1 MTGATPLSSICYSYD
16 SVCCLSLCATY
27 LNVVFVCVVCICNC
41 IFVLCFGALRLCAIC
56 CWCTLFLLCACVTA
70 LCLFVYSMCTFCC
83 VSVLCTRC
91 VSPMYL
97 CPYSVIASL
106 LCVVSC
112 VSCVVNLC
120 LCRAHCGSVSVC
132 ALYTAS
138 AGCLCVLLCE
148 SRLGCSRSVSTQG
161 VRVYLHLPAVCLCQL
176 TSVPCAQSCVSS
188 TSVCRLGVPRAP
200 PRVPALCLRLR
211 RAVVPGCR
219 LRVRVR
225 SRRLSASG
233 ARWRR
238 RMRARGG
245 GGGGRGAARGRPGGG
260 SGRAGGRAVL
270 RCPAAAGSNGEAG
283 AAPANYIS
291 ETSIIRGKTRKRW
304 RPAPGGPLPERPGPS
319 LLLRPPSS
327 PRRPRPAPPP
337 PRPRPRPH
345 GRTLGRAAAGRAQ
358 PPPPPM
364 RLVARLQVGPADT
377 QPRGKFSAAG

>member
-1 MTGATPLSSICYSYD
+1 MYLQLY
-16 SVCCLSLCATY
+16 LC
-27 LNVVFVCVVCICNC
+27 VVFRCITFVCNLLLVYSVSLVRLCYCVV
-41 IFVLCFGALRLCAIC
+41 
-56 CWCTLFLLCACVTA
+56 A
-70 LCLFVYSMCTFCC
+70 LCLFVYFMCMFCC
-83 VSVLCTRC
+83 VSMLCTRC
-91 VSPMYL
+91 VSHMYL

-270 RCPAAAGSNGEAG
+270 RGPAAAGSNGEAG

-304 RPAPGGPLPERPGPS
+304 RPAPGGPLPESPGPS